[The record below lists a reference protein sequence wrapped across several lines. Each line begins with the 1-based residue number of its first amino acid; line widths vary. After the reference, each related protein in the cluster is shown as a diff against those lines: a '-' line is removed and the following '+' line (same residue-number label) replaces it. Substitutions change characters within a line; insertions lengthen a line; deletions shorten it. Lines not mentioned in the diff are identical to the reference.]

1 MSGLLSSSAV
11 FAAAIVV
18 GATTTASA
26 AASGNLLNRSEWTLV
41 PDVHSQLLPKAESAT
56 QLAQAEAAETATEG
70 ETAAAVE
77 GDGAAGEDDEP
88 PIDPRAT
95 NALADMGETLTALQ
109 EIGIK
114 MEATNEQVMDSGQ
127 KIEFAGTAY
136 YRIRRPD
143 RLRLDILTDTGGHQ
157 LYYDGKTVTLYT
169 PGQEYYGRAEAKA
182 TIRDTIEW
190 MEDTYGIE
198 TPLADLFDW
207 GTERA
212 PFEELQFAFPVG
224 TSRVNGVLCGHYAFR
239 TEETDWEVWIEEGTR
254 HLPLKFAITDRTQDS
269 LPRFEA
275 TLTWS
280 TQEDFDDYIFAFSP
294 SDDAS
299 EIPLTP
305 LSEWAKLAKQE

>member
-1 MSGLLSSSAV
+1 MSSLFSGCAV
-11 FAAAIVV
+11 FATAVAV
-18 GATTTASA
+18 GAITTSSA
-26 AASGNLLNRSEWTLV
+26 AVSGNLLNRSEWALL
-41 PDVHSQLLPKAESAT
+41 PGVHSQPLPKAEGAM
-56 QLAQAEAAETATEG
+56 QLAQAETAEAPAEG
-70 ETAAAVE
+70 ETAAAAQ
-77 GDGAAGEDDEP
+77 GAAGEEDEP

-95 NALADMGETLTALQ
+95 NALIDMGKDLVALQ
-109 EIGIK
+109 EVAIR
-114 MEATNEQVMDSGQ
+114 MEATAEQVMDSGQ

-143 RLRLDILTDTGGHQ
+143 QLRLDVLTDTGGHQ

-169 PGQEYYGRAEAKA
+169 PGQEYYGSAEAKA

-212 PFEELQFAFPVG
+212 PFEEFQFAFPVG

-239 TEETDWEVWIEEGTR
+239 TEETDWEVWIELGTR
-254 HLPLKFAITDRTQDS
+254 RLPLKFAITDRTQDS

-280 TQEDFDDYIFAFSP
+280 TQEDFDDYIFTFSP
-294 SDDAS
+294 SADAR

-305 LSEWAKLAKQE
+305 LSEWIKLAKQE